1 MTGVIPTR
9 KACINGD
16 SKMAESLERKDK
28 ETKSIFR
35 KRSKRL
41 VARNTAASLIMEF
54 YRVHSDKNKDKY
66 KH

>member
-16 SKMAESLERKDK
+16 SKMAESLARKDK
-28 ETKSIFR
+28 ETKAIFR

-41 VARNTAASLIMEF
+41 VARNTASSSIIEF
-54 YRVHSDKNKDKY
+54 YRVHSEKDQEKS

>member
-1 MTGVIPTR
+1 
-9 KACINGD
+9 
-16 SKMAESLERKDK
+16 MAESLERKDK